1 MSLIGTLQQAGFTGE
16 ALRTAWAIMMRESGG
31 NAAAYNGNRATG
43 DDSHGLFQ
51 INMLGSMGTN
61 RDKWFRSKIP
71 GYTGPESLKD
81 PLINAKAAYLMSK
94 GGKDW
99 YAWDIDEN
107 GYDGGSHA
115 PAFRSWYAKFPGAKG
130 DGGKGDAG
138 SKPSAGKG
146 AADDTLYG
154 TKPDTL
160 NIKNLRLTYGI
171 AAAVLKRNPDLQQVL
186 RDIVNGG
193 VTDPNTQL
201 ALLKETDWFQKHTS
215 QWMDVEK
222 SRLSKDPA
230 LWQASIDNNAR
241 KLMEQFAA
249 KGAQIDMAT
258 ARKYAD
264 QLAHG
269 SGWANGQFEVYD
281 EDWLDKMVAD
291 AIDFTAT
298 KTINGVSI
306 YDLSGEAGDKAES
319 LYAMAADYGFDS
331 SMSNQ
336 AFTTWFQKSLKGL
349 MDGSLTESQV
359 DDELQQRAMSMFPG
373 LATQIQSGQTLR
385 QATDPYTRALADIWE
400 MDPASI
406 RLDDPL
412 LGQILNRSDDKGNF
426 SPASLYEAKL
436 AARRDERFQY
446 TQTAKNEYTNIAQ
459 KILQDF
465 GFLG

>member
-1 MSLIGTLQQAGFTGE
+1 MSLIDTLQRAGFQGE

-31 NAAAYNGNRATG
+31 NADAYNGNRSTG

-51 INMLGSMGTN
+51 INMLGSMGAN
-61 RDKWFRSKIP
+61 RNAWFKKKIP

-115 PAFRSWYAKFPGAKG
+115 PAFRSWYAKFPGA
-130 DGGKGDAG
+130 
-138 SKPSAGKG
+138 SKG
-146 AADDTLYG
+146 AAGAPGAPAASTAASGDSGTIY
-154 TKPDTL
+154 TKPDKL
-160 NIKNLRLTYGI
+160 KMKDLRLNYGI
-171 AAAVLKRNPDLQQVL
+171 AASVLKENPELQQVL
-186 RDIVNGG
+186 RDIINGQ
-193 VTDPNTQL
+193 VTDPATQL
-201 ALLKETDWFQKHTS
+201 ALIKETGWYQKHTS
-215 QWMDVEK
+215 QWLDVEK

-241 KLMEQFAA
+241 KIMEQFQA
-249 KGAQIDMAT
+249 KGAPIDLAT

-264 QLAHG
+264 QIAHG
-269 SGWANGQFEVYD
+269 SGWVDGEFQIYD
-281 EDWLDKMVAD
+281 EDWLNKTIAD
-291 AIDFTAT
+291 AIDFTTT

-306 YDLSGEAGDKAES
+306 YDLSGEAGDKAQL
-319 LYAMAADYGFDS
+319 LYQMASDYGFDS

-336 AFTTWFQKSLKGL
+336 TFTTWFQKSLKGL
-349 MDGSLTESQV
+349 MDGSLSESQV
-359 DDELQQRAMSMFPG
+359 DDELQTRAMSMFPG
-373 LATQIQSGQTLR
+373 LAEQIRAGKTLR
-385 QATDPYTRALADIWE
+385 EASDPYTRALADVWE
-400 MDPASI
+400 MDPSAI
-406 RLDDPL
+406 RLDDGVL
-412 LGQILNRSDDKGNF
+412 TQVINKSDDKGNF
-426 SPASLYEAKL
+426 SPMSLYEAKL

-446 TQTAKNEYTNIAQ
+446 TQTAKQEYTSIAQ